1 MCARAELKC
10 SVMTKKK
17 QSHQSAKDKS
27 SARSRA
33 LRVLRVRVWNRSS
46 ILSKSKNQGAQTVLV
61 CAARKFVRVR
71 ISGCTDRKFVR
82 RTLGASVHPDFS
94 ERRTNLLLSPN

>member
-1 MCARAELKC
+1 MCARGAQVLC
-10 SVMTKKK
+10 DDKKK
-17 QSHQSAKDKS
+17 KSHQSAKDKS
-27 SARSRA
+27 SARTRA
-33 LRVLRVRVWNRSS
+33 LRVRVWNRSS